1 MIKAQK
7 WIKNCTF
14 LINKSLMIHV
24 CFLNYHFYA
33 DNIQLGYS
41 FYEFEECKLSG
52 LLNCLAALEDGQ

>member
-1 MIKAQK
+1 
-7 WIKNCTF
+7 
-14 LINKSLMIHV
+14 MIHV

-41 FYEFEECKLSG
+41 FYEFEECKISG